1 VKAILANDTSGTSN
15 PGCKGT
21 VHCLVEG
28 AQRHGISIVSRV
40 PVGYGYD
47 VFSSCF
53 KSPPLSIGQRM
64 ENRLRRI
71 CGAGRTAAV
80 SPSPERIDRSRWREA
95 ISVMYE
101 RLSPLWTDADLLLVN
116 GEGTIHHDSIGAL
129 ALIGICAAARRMRKK
144 VALVNCSI
152 FSLDEI
158 LVDSLRESVDYFSVR
173 EPMTFRYLKSNN
185 IAATQSADCL
195 FLASR
200 LSERPDTPRPVL
212 SAKTPYV
219 VYTPGVLSA
228 FGRINESTV
237 ADDIKTIRNM
247 GREVVYY
254 VVEAEDEK
262 FASVAARAGASILP
276 LGATRWE
283 QVQPFLAGAEW
294 VVSGRYHI
302 NIFASMSGTPF
313 IPLETNTAKMQG
325 LLELLG
331 RHNSQS
337 IRKWS
342 QTSAVG
348 GAAAPR
354 ISPDAAINISSVTI
368 AKCADLAEF
377 SVDFTSRLDL
387 SKKTSF
393 PADNL
398 PEMAEANLKTPR

>member
-1 VKAILANDTSGTSN
+1 VKAILVNDTSGTSN
-15 PGCKGT
+15 PGCQGT

-28 AQRHGISIVSRV
+28 AQRHGISIASRV

-71 CGAGRTAAV
+71 CGAGRAAAA
-80 SPSPERIDRSRWREA
+80 SPSPEKIDRSCWREA
-95 ISVMYE
+95 VSIIHE
-101 RLSPLWTDADLLLVN
+101 RLSPLWADADLLLVN
-116 GEGTIHHDSIGAL
+116 GEGTIHHNSIGAL
-129 ALIGICAAARRMRKK
+129 TLTGICAAAKRMRKK

-158 LVDSLRESVDYFSVR
+158 LLDALRESVDYFSLR
-173 EPMTFRYLKSNN
+173 EPMTFRYLQANN

-195 FLASR
+195 FLADR

-228 FGRINESTV
+228 FDRINESAV

-276 LGATRWE
+276 LGAIRWE
-283 QVQPFLAGAEW
+283 QVLQLLAGAEW

-302 NIFASMSGTPF
+302 NIFAAMAGTPF
-313 IPLETNTAKMQG
+313 VPMETNTQKMQG
-325 LLELLG
+325 LLELLACP
-331 RHNSQS
+331 NSHPV
-337 IRKWS
+337 RKWS
-342 QTSAVG
+342 QTGVVDDVAS
-348 GAAAPR
+348 R
-354 ISPDAAINISSVTI
+354 ISPDMAIKISSGTI
-368 AKCADLAEF
+368 ARCATLAEH
-377 SVDFTSRLDL
+377 SIDFTSRLDS

-398 PEMAEANLKTPR
+398 PEMAAARAV